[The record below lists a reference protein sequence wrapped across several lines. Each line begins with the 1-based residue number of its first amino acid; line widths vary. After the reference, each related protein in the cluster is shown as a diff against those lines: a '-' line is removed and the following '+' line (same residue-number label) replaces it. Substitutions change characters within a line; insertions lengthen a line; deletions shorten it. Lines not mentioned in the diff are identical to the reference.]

1 VGRLDR
7 AITAAAA
14 VIIGTLGFFPIANWI
29 PGGRAISEWNELLA
43 GWWSGA
49 AIVAGAAAVI
59 ALLTRSRA
67 SLPGESLISRV
78 GASHARAAIAWAVG
92 IAAVAGAAYAWVGQ
106 LAFSG
111 KPLLVD
117 EIAQV
122 YQARIY
128 AGGALSLPMPRY
140 PEFFTTFQIVNLGGK
155 VFSQYPA
162 GGPAMLAI
170 GAFVGAEWLVGPLF
184 GAASVLLFAALLR
197 RIEPSAAVRLGATL
211 VFAFSPFVAFM
222 SSSYMNHVTGLTWI
236 LLGMLGLARVMERP
250 SPRIRDGLMLGLGL
264 GMAATI
270 RPLDAAA
277 FAMPAGL
284 WLLVRSVKRG
294 GWVSPMASGVAI
306 AVPVLLLLWINARTT
321 GSPLLFGYTAY
332 YGPDQGLGFHRTP
345 WGDLH
350 TPARGLELLNIYFVR
365 MQSYF
370 LELPIP
376 SLLPAIAAFAFT
388 RRLSA
393 FDRYLVATAAL
404 LCGLYFTYWS
414 DGFYLGPRF
423 LFPILP
429 MLALWTS
436 RSVPLLWDRLGAGM
450 ARRALGVAIVI
461 APALGLTTA
470 VPLRVR
476 EYRSRLT
483 TMRWDAD
490 AAARRAGVRDAV
502 VLVRES
508 WGAQLIARMWAAGV
522 GRNVAEQ
529 IYRKSDACA
538 LERALGAIERGGYR
552 GTTAEE
558 MLKPLVVDSAR
569 LVISPFTVDPTN
581 RLLPGSAYTEE
592 CLRRL
597 AEDRRGFTLLLP
609 LLLAGRAGVVYARD
623 LHGRDSL
630 LLEEYPRRPVYLL
643 RPPSS
648 ELGAVPTFEPLRRDS
663 LLSSWR
669 NGR

>member
-1 VGRLDR
+1 MGRLDR
-7 AITAAAA
+7 IVTTLA
-14 VIIGTLGFFPIANWI
+14 VVVIAVLGFLPIANWI
-29 PGGRAISEWNELLA
+29 PGGPSIPTWGDLVA
-43 GWWSGA
+43 GWWSGT
-49 AIVAGAAAVI
+49 AIVAGIAVVI
-59 ALLTRSRA
+59 AVLTRKVA
-67 SLPGESLISRV
+67 ALPGEGVPARLA
-78 GASHARAAIAWAVG
+78 ASFAAAPRLWTAAIALVALG
-92 IAAVAGAAYAWVGQ
+92 IYLSVAREI
-106 LAFSG
+106 FSA
-111 KPLLVD
+111 KPLLID

-128 AGGALSLPMPRY
+128 AGGVLALPTPRY
-140 PEFFTTFQIVNLGGK
+140 PEFFSSFQVLNLGGK

-170 GAFVGAEWLVGPLF
+170 GTLLGAEWIVGPLF
-184 GAASVLLFAALLR
+184 GAISVLLFAALAR
-197 RIEPSAAVRLGATL
+197 RIESRPGVALAAIML
-211 VFAFSPFVAFM
+211 FAFAPFVAFM
-222 SSSYMNHVTGLTWI
+222 SGTHMNHVTGLTWL
-236 LLGMLGLARVMERP
+236 LLGMLGLARLTERP
-250 SPRIRDGLMLGLGL
+250 SPRIRDGLLMGLGF
-264 GMAATI
+264 GVAATI

-277 FAMPAGL
+277 FAAPAGL
-284 WLLVRSVKRG
+284 WFLVRAVRRG
-294 GWVSPMASGVAI
+294 AWASLIASGVAI
-306 AVPVLLLLWINARTT
+306 AAPVAVLLCVNARTT
-321 GSPLLFGYTAY
+321 GSPLLFGYNAY
-332 YGPDQGLGFHRTP
+332 YGPEQALGFHRTP

-350 TPARGLELLNIYFVR
+350 TPARGLELLNLYFVR
-365 MQSYF
+365 LQSYF

-376 SLLPAIAAFAFT
+376 SLLPAIAALALT

-393 FDRYLVATAAL
+393 FDRYLIAAAAL

-423 LFPILP
+423 LYATLP

-436 RSVPLLWDRLGAGM
+436 RLVPLLRDRLGPGLAG
-450 ARRALGVAIVI
+450 RSLGIAIVV
-461 APALGLTTA
+461 ALALGLATE

-476 EYRSRLT
+476 EYQRQLT

-522 GRNVAEQ
+522 GPNVAEQ
-529 IYRKSDACA
+529 VYRKSDACA
-538 LERALGAIERGGYR
+538 LERTLDAIERGR
-552 GTTAEE
+552 HRARAAEA
-558 MLKPLVVDSAR
+558 MLQSLVADSAK
-569 LVISPFTVDPTN
+569 LVISPYTVDPSN

-592 CLRRL
+592 CVRRL
-597 AEDRRGFTLLLP
+597 AEDRRGFTLFLP
-609 LLLAGRAGVVYARD
+609 LVLAGRGGVVYARD

-648 ELGAVPTFEPLRRDS
+648 ELGAAPRFEPLQRDS

-669 NGR
+669 DGR